1 MLVRSAAGWPI
12 TRGVWDAGSCLQR
25 AEQGC
30 ACPAPRRWLPA
41 WSVGQGHFPDSWD
54 SPWTG
59 CPSSQ
64 SAAGA
69 CPKVTIWVSSS
80 SLQPGTTTP
89 TPQGSP
95 QGAQHPAGSG
105 GAERSGQHWLQL
117 RRGAAAAA
125 PRGRGSRGGWTE
137 GTQPGLRVLLLPRG
151 PRWNRACCIPPGPAP
166 RVPPW
171 SQCPEWESPSS
182 PRSAASPASAV
193 GIGDAAEQKVPF
205 NSPRLTANRKAR
217 NWQRVKGCYLNL

>member
-1 MLVRSAAGWPI
+1 MRGRGGPRVLVRSAAGWPI

-80 SLQPGTTTP
+80 PLQPGTTTP

-125 PRGRGSRGGWTE
+125 GAGPRERSRGCGSCSCPVGRGGIELAASPRDQPLGCPRGASARSGRA
-137 GTQPGLRVLLLPRG
+137 PRHPAPLRALRVLWASGTQLSRKC
-151 PRWNRACCIPPGPAP
+151 RSTRPGL
-166 RVPPW
+166 
-171 SQCPEWESPSS
+171 QQTEKQE
-182 PRSAASPASAV
+182 
-193 GIGDAAEQKVPF
+193 IG
-205 NSPRLTANRKAR
+205 S
-217 NWQRVKGCYLNL
+217 G